1 MKGMVIGLIGFLLS
15 ALACGPAGAWSHS
28 GAYGTASGGGGSWSA
43 SGTRGGSA
51 SGGGG
56 SWSGTGSRGG
66 SASGGGGSWSGHRRV
81 RRLGLRRGWF
91 LEREQRLW
99 YDSLPLISL

>member
-56 SWSGTGSRGG
+56 SWSG
-66 SASGGGGSWSGHRRV
+66 HRRV
-81 RRLGLRRGWF
+81 RRPGLRRGWF